1 MNRRLMQC
9 LPLPAT
15 VLLASFAACAQPNGT
30 TSPLPSGAGDIGHP
44 PTIYTALALA
54 QEPQGRRSR
63 QRARPPRQHGPM
75 LLAGCTVETWQR
87 GNRRIGS
94 SRRRYLDAATF
105 GHDSCVL
112 RPATGRRPWVEIVWS
127 VGTVLDEAI
136 DTGYSQTKALAFVPT
151 DAVNPDDYTFQWRG
165 ACNSDAPTCRLD
177 IGDATSFPREAV
189 ITVRQRASGAIVLE
203 RVVTA
208 IAHRP

>member
-1 MNRRLMQC
+1 MNRRLLQH
-9 LPLPAT
+9 LLLPAA
-15 VLLASFAACAQPNGT
+15 VLLASFVACAQP
-30 TSPLPSGAGDIGHP
+30 SGALSSTVGDDVSQN

-54 QEPQGRRSR
+54 QEPQGTRRPR
-63 QRARPPRQHGPM
+63 ERARPPRQRGPM
-75 LLAGCTVETWQR
+75 LQAGCTVETWQR
-87 GNRRIGS
+87 GSRRIGS

-105 GHDSCVL
+105 GHDSCLL

-136 DTGYSQTKALAFVPT
+136 DTGYSQTKALAFVPA

-177 IGDATSFPREAV
+177 IGDATSFTREAV

-203 RVVTA
+203 QAVTA